1 MRDNIDPVTP
11 EDIVSGIEGLNPFA
25 GNAGGGG
32 DTATATAS
40 PAVSG
45 LLKAQEG
52 KSTDINAA
60 LFGKLGE
67 LAAQSYEVQIEK
79 ANEVHKAATEEMKKR
94 NEELANSHLAM
105 ANKLTG
111 SFTSLFQGL
120 LNGTQSF
127 GDFMK
132 KTLTDLLVKLAAM
145 VAAFTIL
152 NVLTGGGGMVGG
164 KTLGQFLGGGFGL
177 PELASGGIV
186 TGKTAL
192 IAGEYAGAKSNPE
205 VIAPL
210 DKLQSMLG
218 GMGGDVR
225 VYGQLSGKDILLS
238 SERAGIDRNRV
249 RGF

>member
-1 MRDNIDPVTP
+1 
-11 EDIVSGIEGLNPFA
+11 
-25 GNAGGGG
+25 
-32 DTATATAS
+32 
-40 PAVSG
+40 
-45 LLKAQEG
+45 
-52 KSTDINAA
+52 
-60 LFGKLGE
+60 
-67 LAAQSYEVQIEK
+67 
-79 ANEVHKAATEEMKKR
+79 
-94 NEELANSHLAM
+94 
-105 ANKLTG
+105 
-111 SFTSLFQGL
+111 
-120 LNGTQSF
+120 
-127 GDFMK
+127 
-132 KTLTDLLVKLAAM
+132 
-145 VAAFTIL
+145 
-152 NVLTGGGGMVGG
+152 MVGG